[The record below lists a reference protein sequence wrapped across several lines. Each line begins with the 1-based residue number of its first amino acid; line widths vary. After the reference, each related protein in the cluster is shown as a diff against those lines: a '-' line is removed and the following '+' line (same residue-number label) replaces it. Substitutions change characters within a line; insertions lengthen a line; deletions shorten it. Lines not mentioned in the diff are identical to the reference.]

1 MDKKDSNY
9 DIFDILQFNINLDDE
24 IYLIKIYPSKDNI
37 TIIFKI
43 EKEKIKTYY
52 YYEKF
57 DLRDF
62 KQKNKIFIN
71 DENIKEVF
79 ITLKN
84 IIDKSSKTLVTNL
97 YKSVIKF
104 SKENEFV
111 IDFTLRK
118 KIISQNRLNP
128 ILISQIEDTN
138 NGIDL
143 LTKHMAKIN
152 TNIEK
157 QKNIIEGIKS
167 NIVNINNNLK
177 NLKSDIQSIWD
188 LTKKMNKRNDK
199 NNINKNEFKKLN
211 NNQENKDNEETFL
224 CFENLK
230 LNRNGILLLLFLFN
244 IITLLVAS
252 NILTSIN
259 KMKCQLGVEKINEKE
274 FNKKLKIMNVLNE
287 FSMGSFDIIKT
298 KIKKRL
304 NIKDKINGNNK
315 RKMYEKNDN
324 LLMEKNN
331 KNNIEYRKSNITN
344 NGNINSKKVK
354 SKVDDDNQSNNFYSK
369 NVSILKES
377 EGYFNK
383 KRNQALDDLL
393 LKISKSHY
401 LRVSLKLNIFLGF
414 FSLEV
419 FRIILNI

>member
-9 DIFDILQFNINLDDE
+9 DIFDILQFNINIDDE

-177 NLKSDIQSIWD
+177 NLKSDIQSIFD
-188 LTKKMNKRNDK
+188 LTKKMSKRNDK

-259 KMKCQLGVEKINEKE
+259 KMKCQLGVKKINEKE

-324 LLMEKNN
+324 LLLEKNN

-383 KRNQALDDLL
+383 KRNQASDDLL

-401 LRVSLKLNIFLGF
+401 LRVSLKLIFFLDF
-414 FSLEV
+414 FLWRFFE
-419 FRIILNI
+419 

>member
-9 DIFDILQFNINLDDE
+9 DIFDILQFNINIDDE

-383 KRNQALDDLL
+383 KRNQASDYLL

-401 LRVSLKLNIFLGF
+401 LRISLKLIFFLDF
-414 FSLEV
+414 FLWRFFE
-419 FRIILNI
+419 

>member
-9 DIFDILQFNINLDDE
+9 DIFDILQFNINIDDE

-188 LTKKMNKRNDK
+188 LAKKMNKRNDK

-324 LLMEKNN
+324 LLLEKNN

-369 NVSILKES
+369 NVTILKES

-383 KRNQALDDLL
+383 KRNQASDDLL

-401 LRVSLKLNIFLGF
+401 LRISLKLIFFLDF
-414 FSLEV
+414 FLWRFFE
-419 FRIILNI
+419 

>member
-1 MDKKDSNY
+1 MDKKDSNN
-9 DIFDILQFNINLDDE
+9 DIFDILQFNINIDDE

-177 NLKSDIQSIWD
+177 NLKSDIQSICD
-188 LTKKMNKRNDK
+188 LIKKMNKRNAN

-259 KMKCQLGVEKINEKE
+259 KMKFQLGVEKINEKE

-324 LLMEKNN
+324 LLLEKNN

-383 KRNQALDDLL
+383 KRNQVSDNLL
-393 LKISKSHY
+393 LRVSKSHY
-401 LRVSLKLNIFLGF
+401 LRVSLKLIFFLDF
-414 FSLEV
+414 FLWRFFE
-419 FRIILNI
+419 

>member
-9 DIFDILQFNINLDDE
+9 DIFDILQFNINIDDE

-111 IDFTLRK
+111 FDFTLRK

-167 NIVNINNNLK
+167 NIININNNLK

-324 LLMEKNN
+324 LLLEKNN

-383 KRNQALDDLL
+383 KRNQASDDLL

-401 LRVSLKLNIFLGF
+401 LRVSLKLIFFLDF
-414 FSLEV
+414 FLWRFLE
-419 FRIILNI
+419 

>member
-9 DIFDILQFNINLDDE
+9 DIFDILQFNINIDDE

-177 NLKSDIQSIWD
+177 NLKSDIQSIFD
-188 LTKKMNKRNDK
+188 LTKKMSKRNDK

-324 LLMEKNN
+324 LLLEKNN

-383 KRNQALDDLL
+383 KRNQVSDDLL

-401 LRVSLKLNIFLGF
+401 LRVSLKLIFFLDF
-414 FSLEV
+414 FLWRFFE
-419 FRIILNI
+419 

>member
-9 DIFDILQFNINLDDE
+9 DIFDILQFNINIDDE

-177 NLKSDIQSIWD
+177 NLKSDIQSIFD
-188 LTKKMNKRNDK
+188 LTKKMSKRNDK

-383 KRNQALDDLL
+383 KRNQASDNLL

-401 LRVSLKLNIFLGF
+401 LRVSLKLIFFLDF
-414 FSLEV
+414 FLWRFFE
-419 FRIILNI
+419 

>member
-9 DIFDILQFNINLDDE
+9 DIFDILQFNINIDDE

-188 LTKKMNKRNDK
+188 LAKKMNKRNDK

-383 KRNQALDDLL
+383 KRNQASDNLL

-401 LRVSLKLNIFLGF
+401 LRVSLKLIFFLDF
-414 FSLEV
+414 FLWRFFE
-419 FRIILNI
+419 

>member
-9 DIFDILQFNINLDDE
+9 DIFDILQFNINIDDE

-177 NLKSDIQSIWD
+177 NLKSDIQSIFD

-324 LLMEKNN
+324 LLLEKNN

-383 KRNQALDDLL
+383 KRNQASDDLL

-401 LRVSLKLNIFLGF
+401 LRVSLKLIFFLDF
-414 FSLEV
+414 FLWRFFE
-419 FRIILNI
+419 

>member
-9 DIFDILQFNINLDDE
+9 DIFDILQFNINIDDE

-152 TNIEK
+152 INIEK

-177 NLKSDIQSIWD
+177 NLKSDIQSIFD
-188 LTKKMNKRNDK
+188 LTKKMSKRNDK

-324 LLMEKNN
+324 LLLEKNN

-383 KRNQALDDLL
+383 KRNQASDDLL

-401 LRVSLKLNIFLGF
+401 LRVSLKLIFFLDF
-414 FSLEV
+414 FLWRFLE
-419 FRIILNI
+419 

>member
-9 DIFDILQFNINLDDE
+9 DIFDILQFNINIDDE

-177 NLKSDIQSIWD
+177 NLKSDIQSIFD
-188 LTKKMNKRNDK
+188 LTKKMSKRNDK

-211 NNQENKDNEETFL
+211 NNQENKDNQETFL

-324 LLMEKNN
+324 LLLEKNN

-383 KRNQALDDLL
+383 KRNQASDDLL

-401 LRVSLKLNIFLGF
+401 LRVSLKLIFFLDF
-414 FSLEV
+414 FLWRFFE
-419 FRIILNI
+419 

>member
-9 DIFDILQFNINLDDE
+9 DIFDILQFNINIDDE

-167 NIVNINNNLK
+167 NIININNNLK
-177 NLKSDIQSIWD
+177 NLKSDIQSIFD
-188 LTKKMNKRNDK
+188 LTKKMSKRNDK

-315 RKMYEKNDN
+315 RQMYEKNDN
-324 LLMEKNN
+324 LLLEKNN

-369 NVSILKES
+369 NVTILKES

-383 KRNQALDDLL
+383 KRNQASDNLL

-401 LRVSLKLNIFLGF
+401 LRVSLKLIFFLDF
-414 FSLEV
+414 FLWRFFE
-419 FRIILNI
+419 

>member
-9 DIFDILQFNINLDDE
+9 DIFDILQFNINIDDE

-177 NLKSDIQSIWD
+177 NLKSDIQSIFD
-188 LTKKMNKRNDK
+188 LTKKMSKRNDK

-324 LLMEKNN
+324 LLLEKNN

-383 KRNQALDDLL
+383 KRNQASDNLL

-401 LRVSLKLNIFLGF
+401 LRVSLKLIFFLDF
-414 FSLEV
+414 FLWRFFE
-419 FRIILNI
+419 

>member
-9 DIFDILQFNINLDDE
+9 DIFDILQFNINIDDE

-177 NLKSDIQSIWD
+177 NLKSDIQSIFD

-324 LLMEKNN
+324 LLLEKNN

-369 NVSILKES
+369 NVTILKES

-383 KRNQALDDLL
+383 KRNQASDDLL

-401 LRVSLKLNIFLGF
+401 LRVSLKLIFFLDF
-414 FSLEV
+414 FLWRFLE
-419 FRIILNI
+419 

>member
-9 DIFDILQFNINLDDE
+9 DIFDILQFNINIDDE

-177 NLKSDIQSIWD
+177 NLKSDIQSIFD
-188 LTKKMNKRNDK
+188 LTKKMSKRNDK

-324 LLMEKNN
+324 LLLEKNN

-383 KRNQALDDLL
+383 KRNQASDDLL

-401 LRVSLKLNIFLGF
+401 LRVSLKLIFFLDF
-414 FSLEV
+414 FLWRFFE
-419 FRIILNI
+419 

>member
-9 DIFDILQFNINLDDE
+9 DIFDILQFNINIDDE

-177 NLKSDIQSIWD
+177 NLKSDIQSIFD

-324 LLMEKNN
+324 LLLEKNN

-383 KRNQALDDLL
+383 KRNQASDDLL

-401 LRVSLKLNIFLGF
+401 LRVSLKLIFFLDF
-414 FSLEV
+414 FLWRFLE
-419 FRIILNI
+419 

>member
-1 MDKKDSNY
+1 MDKKDSNN
-9 DIFDILQFNINLDDE
+9 DIFDILQFNINIDDE

-177 NLKSDIQSIWD
+177 NLKSDIQSIFD

-324 LLMEKNN
+324 LLLEKNN

-383 KRNQALDDLL
+383 KRNQASDNLL

-401 LRVSLKLNIFLGF
+401 LRVSLKLIFFLDF
-414 FSLEV
+414 FLWRFFE
-419 FRIILNI
+419 

>member
-1 MDKKDSNY
+1 
-9 DIFDILQFNINLDDE
+9 
-24 IYLIKIYPSKDNI
+24 
-37 TIIFKI
+37 
-43 EKEKIKTYY
+43 
-52 YYEKF
+52 
-57 DLRDF
+57 
-62 KQKNKIFIN
+62 
-71 DENIKEVF
+71 
-79 ITLKN
+79 
-84 IIDKSSKTLVTNL
+84 
-97 YKSVIKF
+97 
-104 SKENEFV
+104 
-111 IDFTLRK
+111 
-118 KIISQNRLNP
+118 
-128 ILISQIEDTN
+128 
-138 NGIDL
+138 
-143 LTKHMAKIN
+143 MAKIN

-287 FSMGSFDIIKT
+287 FSMGSFDKIKT

-383 KRNQALDDLL
+383 KRNQASDDLL

-401 LRVSLKLNIFLGF
+401 LRISLKLIFFLDF
-414 FSLEV
+414 FLWRFFE
-419 FRIILNI
+419 

>member
-9 DIFDILQFNINLDDE
+9 DIFDILQFNINIDDE

-128 ILISQIEDTN
+128 ILINQIEDTN

-177 NLKSDIQSIWD
+177 NLKSDIQSIFD
-188 LTKKMNKRNDK
+188 LTKKMSKRNDK

-324 LLMEKNN
+324 LLLEKNN

-383 KRNQALDDLL
+383 KRNQASDDLL

-401 LRVSLKLNIFLGF
+401 LRVSLKLIFFLDF
-414 FSLEV
+414 FLWRFFE
-419 FRIILNI
+419 

>member
-9 DIFDILQFNINLDDE
+9 DIFDILQFNINIDDE

-84 IIDKSSKTLVTNL
+84 IIDKSSKTLDTNL

-177 NLKSDIQSIWD
+177 NLKSDIQSICD
-188 LTKKMNKRNDK
+188 LIKKMNKRNDK

-324 LLMEKNN
+324 LLLEKNN

-383 KRNQALDDLL
+383 KRNQASDDLL

-401 LRVSLKLNIFLGF
+401 LRVSLKLIFFLDF
-414 FSLEV
+414 FLWRFFE
-419 FRIILNI
+419 

>member
-9 DIFDILQFNINLDDE
+9 DIFDILQFNINIDDE

-167 NIVNINNNLK
+167 NIININNNLK
-177 NLKSDIQSIWD
+177 NLKSDIQSICD
-188 LTKKMNKRNDK
+188 LIKKMNKRNAN

-383 KRNQALDDLL
+383 KRNQASDDLL

-401 LRVSLKLNIFLGF
+401 LRVSLKLIFFLDF
-414 FSLEV
+414 FLWRFFE
-419 FRIILNI
+419 

>member
-84 IIDKSSKTLVTNL
+84 IIDKSSKTLVKNL
-97 YKSVIKF
+97 YKTIIKF
-104 SKENEFV
+104 YKENEFV

-177 NLKSDIQSIWD
+177 NLKSDIQSIFD
-188 LTKKMNKRNDK
+188 LTKKMSKRNDK

-324 LLMEKNN
+324 LLLEKNN

-369 NVSILKES
+369 NVTILKES

-401 LRVSLKLNIFLGF
+401 LRVSLKLIFFLDF
-414 FSLEV
+414 FLWRFFE
-419 FRIILNI
+419 

>member
-9 DIFDILQFNINLDDE
+9 DIFDILQFNINIDDE

-79 ITLKN
+79 ITLKD
-84 IIDKSSKTLVTNL
+84 IIDKSSKTLIKNL
-97 YKSVIKF
+97 YKTIIKF
-104 SKENEFV
+104 YKENEFV

-177 NLKSDIQSIWD
+177 NLKSDIQSIFD
-188 LTKKMNKRNDK
+188 LTKKMSKRNDK

-324 LLMEKNN
+324 LLLEKNN

-383 KRNQALDDLL
+383 KRNQASDDLL

-401 LRVSLKLNIFLGF
+401 LRVSLKLIFFLDF
-414 FSLEV
+414 FLWRFFE
-419 FRIILNI
+419 

>member
-9 DIFDILQFNINLDDE
+9 DIFDILQFNINIDDE

-188 LTKKMNKRNDK
+188 LAKKMNKRNDK

-259 KMKCQLGVEKINEKE
+259 KMKFQLGVEKINEKE

-324 LLMEKNN
+324 LLLEKNN

-383 KRNQALDDLL
+383 KINQASDDLL

-401 LRVSLKLNIFLGF
+401 LRVSLKLIFFLDF
-414 FSLEV
+414 FLWRFFE
-419 FRIILNI
+419 

>member
-9 DIFDILQFNINLDDE
+9 DIFDILQFNINIDDE

-383 KRNQALDDLL
+383 KRNQASDDLL

-401 LRVSLKLNIFLGF
+401 LRVSLKLIFFLDF
-414 FSLEV
+414 FLWRFFE
-419 FRIILNI
+419 

>member
-9 DIFDILQFNINLDDE
+9 DIFDILQFNINIDDE

-259 KMKCQLGVEKINEKE
+259 KMKFQLKNEKIN
-274 FNKKLKIMNVLNE
+274 
-287 FSMGSFDIIKT
+287 
-298 KIKKRL
+298 
-304 NIKDKINGNNK
+304 
-315 RKMYEKNDN
+315 
-324 LLMEKNN
+324 LL
-331 KNNIEYRKSNITN
+331 
-344 NGNINSKKVK
+344 
-354 SKVDDDNQSNNFYSK
+354 
-369 NVSILKES
+369 
-377 EGYFNK
+377 
-383 KRNQALDDLL
+383 
-393 LKISKSHY
+393 
-401 LRVSLKLNIFLGF
+401 
-414 FSLEV
+414 
-419 FRIILNI
+419 

>member
-1 MDKKDSNY
+1 MDKKNSNY
-9 DIFDILQFNINLDDE
+9 DIFDILQFNINIDDE

-315 RKMYEKNDN
+315 RKMYEKNDK
-324 LLMEKNN
+324 LLLEKNN

-383 KRNQALDDLL
+383 KRNQASDDLL

-401 LRVSLKLNIFLGF
+401 LRVSLKLIFFLDF
-414 FSLEV
+414 FLWRFFE
-419 FRIILNI
+419 